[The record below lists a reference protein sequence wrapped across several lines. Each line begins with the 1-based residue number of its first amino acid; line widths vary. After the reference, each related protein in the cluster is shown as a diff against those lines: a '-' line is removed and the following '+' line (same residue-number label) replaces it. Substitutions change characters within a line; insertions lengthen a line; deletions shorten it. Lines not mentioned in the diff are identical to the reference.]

1 MLNLSRF
8 LLILA
13 GRLVVV
19 GAMFY
24 GYAESVR
31 WAIKWL
37 AHGAWVLLIFFPG
50 IPVTLAG
57 LYVTAIF
64 AGNFLLGGW
73 KGLGDYLMD
82 RGPERLGANAAS
94 EAWARKNASRT
105 RWL

>member
-13 GRLVVV
+13 VRLAVVV
-19 GAMFY
+19 AMLY

-31 WAIKWL
+31 WAVTSL

-50 IPVTLAG
+50 IPVVLAG
-57 LYVTAIF
+57 LYLAGIF
-64 AGNFLLGGW
+64 SGIFLLSGW
-73 KGLGDYLMD
+73 KGMGDYIMD
-82 RGPERLGANAAS
+82 RGQERLGANAAS

-105 RWL
+105 RWI